1 MALYSPC
8 SCWPSWTG
16 SPLPS
21 RPRTGQGA
29 QLLGG
34 PRGAPVRGQ
43 AVWPSSHVGSPGIL
57 SARLGGLLSATLQMR
72 KLRPEG
78 PPAGSCW
85 PGTLSSTRKP
95 CLIQSPQEALY
106 SQEISH
112 SGNEE
117 CGRCQLKGLDSVC
130 MACKSRCA
138 YLLLHPAALPTGP
151 LVSQHTHLPATC
163 FQGCPFLPARSLSTC
178 H

>member
-21 RPRTGQGA
+21 RPRTGRGA
-29 QLLGG
+29 QPLGA
-34 PRGAPVRGQ
+34 PRGAPVRGR

-57 SARLGGLLSATLQMR
+57 SARPGGLLSATLQMG

-78 PPAGSCW
+78 PLAGSCW

-95 CLIQSPQEALY
+95 CLVQSPQEALY

-117 CGRCQLKGLDSVC
+117 CERCQLKGLDCVHGLQVPLRVSAPSPC
-130 MACKSRCA
+130 C
-138 YLLLHPAALPTGP
+138 PAHWP
-151 LVSQHTHLPATC
+151 SCLPAHTPAC
-163 FQGCPFLPARSLSTC
+163 HLLPGLPIPSS
-178 H
+178 